1 MRVIVIGL
9 VAAALGAA
17 LALAAAAEDGYT
29 YTLVVK
35 NRELT
40 TENVDVS
47 VFVDRAPAAREQL
60 RPGDVE
66 DVLKIALA
74 LEPGPH
80 RILIQ
85 AVKGTDRLEQEL
97 VVSAEGSA
105 DVDIWFE
112 PVIET
117 WPPVQAN
124 EPPGDIG
131 RPPTVAVP

>member
-1 MRVIVIGL
+1 MKGITIVVL
-9 VAAALGAA
+9 AAALGVPFAA
-17 LALAAAAEDGYT
+17 VADEEEGYT
-29 YTLVVK
+29 YTLYVK

-47 VFVDRAPAAREQL
+47 VFVDRRPAAREQL

-66 DVLKIALA
+66 DVCTIELA

-80 RILIQ
+80 HILIQ
-85 AVKGTDRLEQEL
+85 ASKGMDELEQEL

-112 PVIET
+112 PVLEA
-117 WPPVQAN
+117 WPRAKVI
-124 EPPGDIG
+124 EPPAEW
-131 RPPTVAVP
+131 PAP

>member
-1 MRVIVIGL
+1 MKGITIVVL
-9 VAAALGAA
+9 TAALGASVA
-17 LALAAAAEDGYT
+17 LAEAAEEEGYA
-29 YTLVVK
+29 YTLYVK

-47 VFVDRAPAAREQL
+47 VFVDRRPAAREQL
-60 RPGDVE
+60 RFGDVE
-66 DVLKIALA
+66 DVCTVELA
-74 LEPGPH
+74 LEPGTH

-85 AVKGTDRLEQEL
+85 AFKGMDKLEQEL

-117 WPPVQAN
+117 LPPEALK
-124 EPPGDIG
+124 PPEEYST
-131 RPPTVAVP
+131 P

>member
-1 MRVIVIGL
+1 MKGIMIVVL
-9 VAAALGAA
+9 VAALGAPF
-17 LALAAAAEDGYT
+17 AAEAAEEKGYT
-29 YTLVVK
+29 YTLYVK
-35 NRELT
+35 NRDLT

-47 VFVDRAPAAREQL
+47 VFVDRKPAAREQL

-66 DVLKIALA
+66 DVCTVELA

-85 AVKGTDRLEQEL
+85 AFKGMDTLEQEM

-117 WPPVQAN
+117 WPEVI
-124 EPPGDIG
+124 EPP
-131 RPPTVAVP
+131 